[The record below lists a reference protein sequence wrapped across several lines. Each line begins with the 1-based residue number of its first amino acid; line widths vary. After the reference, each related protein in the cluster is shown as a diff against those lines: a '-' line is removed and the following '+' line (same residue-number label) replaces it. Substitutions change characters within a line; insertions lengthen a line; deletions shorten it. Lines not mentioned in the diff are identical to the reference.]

1 MNKNLRLSL
10 ITVACSLA
18 ITACSSDNKGAT
30 RYENL
35 VNSKAEE
42 TAKKAEEAAKRAQ
55 ESATAKKLADLEQ
68 KQKELEA
75 ELAKKNGNAAVP
87 SVGSNVPSNLINP
100 STPAKAKDTEE
111 KATEKKE
118 PTTPTLKNTN
128 ENVLTPEDAKK
139 ALENAFKDNGL
150 NNEGIIKLSGS
161 SAEFGNAANINNI
174 ASDSGYDLNTLMVDG
189 KKVELFSND
198 FIKESAK
205 NDSQVGIKEISNNA
219 GKVGSLPSGHLKY
232 DFEQMRYG
240 YYKTDDGNT
249 ILFVQ
254 GYMTPENSTNKDKKS
269 PFNYYSYY
277 SKGVTDTVALSKMP
291 TEHTY
296 EYQGKA
302 FYGKDNSYQEL
313 NSKAYADFTHKKVQI
328 TLSDSSNQDKFTF
341 GAKING
347 NQFSGTVDGIV
358 TKGAFFGSEARD
370 LGGIFYQTKGNEA
383 GKNGVYGASK
393 ECSWV
398 CKPSDVNLKEMEI
411 K

>member
-10 ITVACSLA
+10 IAIACSLA

-35 VNSKAEE
+35 VKNKTEEATKQAEE
-42 TAKKAEEAAKRAQ
+42 KAKRAQ
-55 ESATAKKLADLEQ
+55 ESETAKKIADLEK

-75 ELAKKNGNAAVP
+75 ELAKKQNGNTAAP
-87 SVGSNVPSNLINP
+87 SVSGNVPSNVITP
-100 STPAKAKDTEE
+100 STPAKE

-118 PTTPTLKNTN
+118 PEVKAPSTTANVK
-128 ENVLTPEDAKK
+128 VLTAEEAKDILSK
-139 ALENAFKDNGL
+139 GFKDNGF
-150 NNEGIIKLSGS
+150 NNEGILKLSGS
-161 SAEFGNAANINNI
+161 SAEFGNTTNINSI
-174 ASDSGYDLNTLMVDG
+174 ASDTEHDLNTLIVDG
-189 KKVELFSND
+189 QKVELFSNS
-198 FIKESAK
+198 FIKEAAK
-205 NDSQVGIKEISNNA
+205 NDLQVGIKDFSNNT
-219 GKVGSLPSGHLKY
+219 GKVGSLPTGHLKY

-240 YYKTDDGNT
+240 YYKTDNGKT

-254 GYMTPENSTNKDKKS
+254 GYMTPETTAEKDKKS

-277 SKGVTDTVALSKMP
+277 SKGITDTVALSKMP

-302 FYGKDNSYQEL
+302 FYGKDNTYQEL
-313 NSKAYADFTHKKVQI
+313 NSKAYADFTNKKVQI
-328 TLSDSSNQDKFTF
+328 ILSDNNEDKLTF

-370 LGGIFYQTKGNEA
+370 LGGIFYQTKGKEA
-383 GKNGVYGASK
+383 GNNGVYGASK
-393 ECSWV
+393 ACTWV
-398 CKPSDVNLKEMEI
+398 CRPADVNLKELEI